1 MTNGELLLDTNLA
14 IAFFRQD
21 AGVQQALR
29 GASRVL
35 VPVIVIGEL
44 LAGALQGGQPEREQ
58 ARIVALIALAEV
70 IGCDLETARQYAQV
84 RDELRRQGRPIPQND
99 TWIAAL
105 ARQHS
110 VTLASRDSHFDSV
123 PGLRR
128 VPCLN

>member
-1 MTNGELLLDTNLA
+1 MTHGELLLDTDLA

-21 AGVQQALR
+21 AGVQQALK
-29 GASRVL
+29 GAARVL

-44 LAGALQGGQPEREQ
+44 LAGALHGGQPERER
-58 ARIVALIALAEV
+58 ARVAALIALAEV
-70 IGCDLETARQYAQV
+70 VGCDQETARHYAEV
-84 RDELRRQGRPIPQND
+84 RDELRRQGKPIPQND

-105 ARQHS
+105 ARQHG
-110 VTLASRDSHFDSV
+110 VTLASRDRHFDWV